1 MADSPEQAPR
11 LLVLGYGNPGRQ
23 DDALGPALVE
33 RIEAMGLPGVTVDA
47 DYQLNIEHGAQLA
60 AYDAV
65 VFIDASTTAPE
76 PFEFERVAPSDA
88 VTFTTHA
95 VSPGSVLAIAADHF
109 GGAPEA
115 WVLGIRAYA
124 FEFMQDL
131 TPKAGENL
139 AQALEHMHERLHAWR
154 EKSDGKH
161 TQNDFDHR

>member
-1 MADSPEQAPR
+1 MARENDSPR
-11 LLVLGYGNPGRQ
+11 RVLVLGYGNPGRQ
-23 DDALGPALVE
+23 DDGLGPAAAKAV
-33 RIEAMGLPGVTVDA
+33 AAWAHPGVDTDA